1 MLVRLI
7 WFPEVTSNTSFIRTL
22 LYVIFLKFL
31 IHENVHFLFKL
42 LLRAIWLPN
51 PEDHISSLSSGIV
64 RSGKSSGLDDQ
75 KAIVELIRFGMANLN
90 NKHELVR
97 DVRRTPKAPFF
108 EFSLFYKPAPPTEQD
123 DLYHSSSHHWR
134 HLQARHQYY
143 SLKNDLFGYNVSFC
157 SELVSETLRKMISR
171 LPTRLGPKR
180 LMYERSFDQNSKW
193 PLVNDIISI
202 RMSWWVHIGDLS
214 AWLMLNK

>member
-7 WFPEVTSNTSFIRTL
+7 WCPEVTSNTSFIRTL

-97 DVRRTPKAPFF
+97 DVRRKPKALFLD
-108 EFSLFYKPAPPTEQD
+108 FSLFYKPTRPENKMT
-123 DLYHSSSHHWR
+123 
-134 HLQARHQYY
+134 
-143 SLKNDLFGYNVSFC
+143 YNTSALTTGDICVC
-157 SELVSETLRKMISR
+157 STNAILSRMTELVI
-171 LPTRLGPKR
+171 
-180 LMYERSFDQNSKW
+180 MYLF
-193 PLVNDIISI
+193 
-202 RMSWWVHIGDLS
+202 VH
-214 AWLMLNK
+214 N

>member
-7 WFPEVTSNTSFIRTL
+7 WCPEVTSNTSFIRTL

-51 PEDHISSLSSGIV
+51 PEDHISSLSLGIV

-97 DVRRTPKAPFF
+97 DVRRTPKALLSIFLYF
-108 EFSLFYKPAPPTEQD
+108 TSLLHQQNKMTYITPALTTD
-123 DLYHSSSHHWR
+123 AICR
-134 HLQARHQYY
+134 HDTNTILSRMIYLVIMY
-143 SLKNDLFGYNVSFC
+143 LFV
-157 SELVSETLRKMISR
+157 
-171 LPTRLGPKR
+171 
-180 LMYERSFDQNSKW
+180 QN
-193 PLVNDIISI
+193 
-202 RMSWWVHIGDLS
+202 
-214 AWLMLNK
+214 